1 MYICMALYTR
11 NPCRFQIYIYMYYIY
26 VYILYINIYSIYI
39 YINAYVYYQYLGR
52 DESNYFDKH
61 FDKMGSPGILA
72 QHLLMS
78 RTRFGRFGL
87 VPCWPRHVELIADS
101 KVHNLKTLGLGL
113 LCEAKLF

>member
-11 NPCRFQIYIYMYYIY
+11 NPCRFQIYIYICIHSIY
-26 VYILYINIYSIYI
+26 NIYSI

-78 RTRFGRFGL
+78 RIRFGRFGL